1 MYTEKALEDTVFY
14 GPVVFTC
21 DVKSRVPCGIRRLT
35 TESDAQVVY
44 SVVELDHLDRPTQH
58 LEQIIDRHG
67 PLIAV
72 DPRAK

>member
-1 MYTEKALEDTVFY
+1 MYTEKASRRHCVLWPGSFY
-14 GPVVFTC
+14 MWCQT
-21 DVKSRVPCGIRRLT
+21 RVPCGIRRLT

-44 SVVELDHLDRPTQH
+44 SVVELDDLDRSTQH